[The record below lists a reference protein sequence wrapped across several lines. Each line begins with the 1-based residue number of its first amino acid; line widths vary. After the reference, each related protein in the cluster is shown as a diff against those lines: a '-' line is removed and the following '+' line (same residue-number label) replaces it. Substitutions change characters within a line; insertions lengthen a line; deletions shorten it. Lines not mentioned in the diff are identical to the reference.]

1 MSPSVTSDCSNCGRV
16 LEVLVAPN
24 FCPYC
29 GTPTQSWISSVG
41 EALRRLH
48 IDRSLPKAFRLILKV
63 EFTEAASSAL
73 IQFED
78 VLRRKTGLDSHGV
91 DLVSKSFSFDYDSKQ
106 KTIGRPPLILFGD
119 LTTETG
125 RNEQEGMMHLAFGVV
140 KGWRNPL
147 AHTPTDLH
155 AARAVAIVTMVNF
168 LLERVAEEGSILTYP
183 TVTMARKL
191 VDAEVPGVSVNAA
204 EAQRVNVLL
213 AQVRSSLQ
221 THEFEGVLAAT
232 SNSEPISRSLEAV
245 QFLLNREITELVTH
259 ARETHGVYSLTP
271 VGKRLRTSYF
281 EER

>member
-1 MSPSVTSDCSNCGRV
+1 V

-245 QFLLNREITELVTH
+245 QFLLNREIIELVTH
-259 ARETHGVYSLTP
+259 ASETHGVYSLTP